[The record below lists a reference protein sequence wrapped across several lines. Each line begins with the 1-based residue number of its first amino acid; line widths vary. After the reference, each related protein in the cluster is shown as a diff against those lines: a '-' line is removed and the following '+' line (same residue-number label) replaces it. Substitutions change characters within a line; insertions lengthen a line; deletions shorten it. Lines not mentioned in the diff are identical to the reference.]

1 LVRFE
6 VQGIDSTFVGEVY
19 AIEPRINTDTR
30 TLSLR
35 AISDNAEFLLYPGA
49 FANIELVLEEIEQ
62 ALMVPTISLIPGLNS
77 QKVYLAVNG
86 RVEERVVKTGIRTSE
101 QVQILEG
108 LEPGDKVLTTGL
120 LQVRPGLAVRV
131 VSHQPENTQQEN
143 GGQVQVGSERVQ
155 VNGDQQI
162 GGQP

>member
-1 LVRFE
+1 
-6 VQGIDSTFVGEVY
+6 
-19 AIEPRINTDTR
+19 
-30 TLSLR
+30 
-35 AISDNAEFLLYPGA
+35 
-49 FANIELVLEEIEQ
+49 
-62 ALMVPTISLIPGLNS
+62 MVPTISLIPGLNS

-143 GGQVQVGSERVQ
+143 GGQVQVGSEQVQ